1 MTDRPAK
8 ALFPNPFYVLLLLAS
23 VLFVATT
30 FGYLVSPSFR
40 PPDGPNGA
48 TPSPAAWLDRN
59 GPLALGCE
67 VAAMILSG
75 LLAMATDRWFP
86 AGPVRNDRSPR
97 S

>member
-40 PPDGPNGA
+40 PPAGRDGA
-48 TPSPAAWLDRN
+48 APSLAAWLDRN

-86 AGPVRNDRSPR
+86 AEPGRNDPSSRT
-97 S
+97 